1 MRKLIGIILG
11 VCLIIGM
18 TLFFAYAV
26 GIKNTILDYSIAFGI
41 IFLVWL
47 IVWLIL
53 GDDK

>member
-26 GIKNTILDYSIAFGI
+26 GIKTTILCYSIAFGVS
-41 IFLVWL
+41 FLIWL
-47 IVWLIL
+47 IVWLIF